1 MPPTTTQAASPRRS
15 AASTAGGGGG
25 GGSSGGG
32 GASGGSGRNYE
43 RIKSISDDVKKV
55 KDLVTGHNVRDI
67 LRYR

>member
-25 GGSSGGG
+25 GSSGGG
-32 GASGGSGRNYE
+32 GSGGSGRNYE